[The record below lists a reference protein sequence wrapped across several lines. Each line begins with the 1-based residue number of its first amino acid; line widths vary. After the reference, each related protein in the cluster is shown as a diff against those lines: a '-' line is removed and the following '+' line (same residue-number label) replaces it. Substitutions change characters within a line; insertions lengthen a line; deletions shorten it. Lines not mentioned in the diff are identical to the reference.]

1 MPPPRREMEGRTRMT
16 TTLEKAQVSLP
27 SDREVRVTRAFK
39 APRALVY
46 KAYTTPELL
55 QRWML
60 GPPGWT
66 MPVCEMDVRVGGKFR
81 WRWRSEEDG
90 KEFGFHGEFR
100 EVQPPVRL
108 VHTEIY
114 DPGDVGGEMGG
125 EALIVVEFSENAGVT
140 IVTSV
145 MDFGSQE
152 ARDAAMATGMTDGT
166 EMSYQQLD
174 ALLAGIGA

>member
-1 MPPPRREMEGRTRMT
+1 MT
-16 TTLEKAQVSLP
+16 STLDKAQVSLP
-27 SDREVRVTRAFK
+27 SDREVRVVRAFK

-46 KAYTTPELL
+46 QAHTTPALV

-66 MPVCEMDVRVGGKFR
+66 MPVCEMDVRVGGRFR

-90 KEFGFHGEFR
+90 KEFGFHGEYR
-100 EVQPPVRL
+100 EVRAAARL

-114 DPGDVGGEMGG
+114 DPGDVGGNMGDG
-125 EALIVVEFSENAGVT
+125 ALIAIDFSESAGLT

-145 MDFGSQE
+145 MDFGSKA
-152 ARDAAMATGMTDGT
+152 ARDAAMATGMTDGM
-166 EMSYQQLD
+166 EMSHQQLD
-174 ALLAGIGA
+174 ALLAEIGA